1 MIVFIRLATLDVS
14 ARPPGFA
21 PGDRPAKCVEP
32 DEITT
37 RGGSPSLRL
46 RCLVG
51 PIHTLQ
57 RGKVRVADDPPGA
70 ATIPRRR
77 MRRRHFGRWGD
88 SSWRKVSEALINPVI
103 PEELAALAAD
113 SVAEAI
119 KRQHE
124 RYWPDGTRR
133 LYLYVT

>member
-1 MIVFIRLATLDVS
+1 M
-14 ARPPGFA
+14 
-21 PGDRPAKCVEP
+21 
-32 DEITT
+32 
-37 RGGSPSLRL
+37 
-46 RCLVG
+46 RC
-51 PIHTLQ
+51 
-57 RGKVRVADDPPGA
+57 
-70 ATIPRRR
+70 
-77 MRRRHFGRWGD
+77 RHFGRWGD

-133 LYLYVT
+133 LYLSLHDWALAQKLLGNPPAAQELTAEMLAYTG